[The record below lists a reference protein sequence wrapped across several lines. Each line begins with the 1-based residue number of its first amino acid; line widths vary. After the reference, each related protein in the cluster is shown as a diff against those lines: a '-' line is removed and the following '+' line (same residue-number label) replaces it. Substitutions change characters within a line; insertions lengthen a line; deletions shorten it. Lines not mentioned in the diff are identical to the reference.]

1 MTEIIIDYIVIE
13 KVLRKRMEEKAMKNK
28 KIVKKLFAG
37 VMALSLCFGT
47 NMVAFAEPA
56 GDSTQA
62 PRASLTKE
70 LDIAEGIQTPEVTF
84 TFNFVQDKEGTY
96 QTKGGE
102 GLPVATTEYALDSV
116 NLMFTSNDE
125 QTDGKIVKESK
136 NILADAEFPT
146 AGVYKYTV
154 TEVAGDA
161 SVANDNGEGTMTYD
175 TTTYNM
181 FVVVKNGNDG
191 KTVIDKV
198 IVEKEG
204 EEGAKDVKV
213 ESAPTTD
220 KDENTD
226 KAAKGDDTNA
236 AATGEGNSFRFV
248 NTYTKTTG
256 EEPEEPINPG
266 DDDTTASALTV
277 SKKVVGDM
285 ANFDQEFTFG
295 ITFDYPATVTDAENN
310 VTAYRVGKDG
320 KVKEVLQFKEG
331 VDADVSAAGANTF
344 KLSNGEYLAFKELPA
359 GTTYKV
365 KELGTTN
372 YTGSII
378 TTSNNNEAAEEKAEK
393 AETLVA
399 SQAVVGELVDSN
411 SAAVTNTYDDQSA
424 TPTGIIVNNLPYVA
438 LLLVAVVGCVVIF
451 AGRKR
456 RSN

>member
-1 MTEIIIDYIVIE
+1 
-13 KVLRKRMEEKAMKNK
+13 MKNK

-84 TFNFVQDKEGTY
+84 TFNFVQDKEGSY
-96 QTKGGE
+96 KTKTGE
-102 GLPVATTEYALDSV
+102 SLPVTSTDYALDSV
-116 NLMFTSNDE
+116 KLMFTSKD
-125 QTDGKIVKESK
+125 QKTDGKIVKESQ
-136 NILADAEFPT
+136 NILADANFPN
-146 AGVYKYTV
+146 AGIYKYTV
-154 TEVAGDA
+154 SETSGKATVENE
-161 SVANDNGEGTMTYD
+161 SGEGTMTYD
-175 TTTYNM
+175 TTTYSM
-181 FVVVKNGNDG
+181 FVVVKNNADG
-191 KTVIDKV
+191 TGTVIDDV
-198 IVEKEG
+198 IVEKDG
-204 EEGAKDVKV
+204 EEGDAKVDPT
-213 ESAPTTD
+213 PTTD
-220 KDENTD
+220 KDQDTD
-226 KAAKGDDTNA
+226 NADQGDDTND

-256 EEPEEPINPG
+256 ENPDTPINPG
-266 DDDTTASALTV
+266 EEDTTDSALTV

-285 ANFDQEFTFG
+285 ADLTKEFSFA
-295 ITFDYPATVTDAENN
+295 ITLNYPETAKDVAKEI
-310 VTAYRVGKDG
+310 TAYRVGKDG
-320 KVKEVLQFKEG
+320 KVKEVLQFEEG

-378 TTSNNNEAAEEKAEK
+378 TTSNNNAAAEEKAEK
-393 AETLVA
+393 SANLVA
-399 SQAVVGELVDSN
+399 SQAVVGEMVNGN

>member
-1 MTEIIIDYIVIE
+1 RLYSYRESVKKKNGGE
-13 KVLRKRMEEKAMKNK
+13 AMKNK

-37 VMALSLCFGT
+37 VMALSLCLGT
-47 NMVAFAEPA
+47 TGIVAVA
-56 GDSTQA
+56 A
-62 PRASLTKE
+62 PEDEAAKTAAVSLTKE

-84 TFNFVQDKEGTY
+84 TFNFVQDKAGSYKT
-96 QTKGGE
+96 QTGE
-102 GLPVATTEYALDSV
+102 SLPVTSTDYALDSV
-116 NLMFTSNDE
+116 KLMFTSEDQ

-136 NILADAEFPT
+136 NILANVEFPT

-161 SVANDNGEGTMTYD
+161 SVANDNGKGTMTYD

-191 KTVIDKV
+191 KTVIDNV

-204 EEGAKDVKV
+204 EEGAEDVKV
-213 ESAPTTD
+213 NPAPTTD

-226 KAAKGDDTNA
+226 NAAKGDDTNA
-236 AATGEGNSFRFV
+236 AANGEGNSFRFV

-256 EEPEEPINPG
+256 EEPEEPIKPG
-266 DDDTTASALTV
+266 KDDTTASALKV
-277 SKKVVGDM
+277 SKTVVGDM
-285 ANFDQEFTFG
+285 ADLTQEFSFA
-295 ITFDYPATVTDAENN
+295 ITLNYPETAKDVAKEI
-310 VTAYRVGKDG
+310 TAYRVDKDG
-320 KVKEVLQFKEG
+320 IVKETLEFKEG
-331 VDADVSAAGANTF
+331 TANPF
-344 KLSNGEYLAFKELPA
+344 KLSDGEYISFKELPA
-359 GTTYKV
+359 GTTYVV
-365 KELGTTN
+365 KETGTTN

-378 TTSNNNEAAEEKAEK
+378 TTSNNNAAAEEKAEK
-393 AETLVA
+393 SANLVA
-399 SQAVVGELVDSN
+399 SKAVVGEMVDGN

>member
-37 VMALSLCFGT
+37 VMALSLCLGT
-47 NMVAFAEPA
+47 TGIVAVA
-56 GDSTQA
+56 A
-62 PRASLTKE
+62 PEDEAAKTTTVSLTKE
-70 LDIAEGIQTPEVTF
+70 LDIADGIQTPKVTF
-84 TFNFVQDKEGTY
+84 TFNFAQDKGGTY
-96 QTKGGE
+96 QTKGGK
-102 GLPVATTEYALDSV
+102 GLPVATTEYALDPV

-136 NILADAEFPT
+136 NILAKAEFPT

-154 TEVAGDA
+154 TEEAGNP
-161 SVANDNGEGTMTYD
+161 SVANDNGEGTMKYD

-181 FVVVKNGNDG
+181 FVVVKNNADG
-191 KTVIDKV
+191 TGTVIDDV
-198 IVEKEG
+198 IVEKDG
-204 EEGAKDVKV
+204 EEGEGDVKV
-213 ESAPTTD
+213 DPTPTTD
-220 KDENTD
+220 KDQDTGN
-226 KAAKGDDTNA
+226 AGDDTNA
-236 AATGEGNSFRFV
+236 AANGKGNSFRFV

-256 EEPEEPINPG
+256 GEPIKPG
-266 DDDTTASALTV
+266 EDVTTHSALKV

-285 ANFDQEFTFG
+285 ADLTKEFSFA
-295 ITFDYPATVTDAENN
+295 ITLNYPETAKDVAKKI
-310 VTAYRVGKDG
+310 TAYRVGKDG
-320 KVKEVLQFKEG
+320 KVKETLDFEEG
-331 VDADVSAAGANTF
+331 TANSF
-344 KLSNGEYLAFKELPA
+344 ELSDGEYISFKELPA
-359 GTTYKV
+359 GTTYV
-365 KELGTTN
+365 VEETGTTN

-378 TTSNNNEAAEEKAEK
+378 TTSNNNAAAEKKAEK
-393 AETLVA
+393 STNLVA
-399 SQAVVGELVDSN
+399 SQAVVGEMVDGN

>member
-84 TFNFVQDKEGTY
+84 TFNFVQDKAGSYKT
-96 QTKGGE
+96 QTGE
-102 GLPVATTEYALDSV
+102 SLPVTSTDYALDSV
-116 NLMFTSNDE
+116 KLMFTSEDQ
-125 QTDGKIVKESK
+125 QTDGKIVKESQ
-136 NILADAEFPT
+136 NILADANFPN
-146 AGVYKYTV
+146 AGIYKYTV
-154 TEVAGDA
+154 SETSGEATVENE
-161 SVANDNGEGTMTYD
+161 SGEGTMTYD
-175 TTTYNM
+175 TTTYSM
-181 FVVVKNGNDG
+181 FVVVKNNADG
-191 KTVIDKV
+191 TGTVIDDV
-198 IVEKEG
+198 IVEKDG
-204 EEGAKDVKV
+204 EEGEGDVKV
-213 ESAPTTD
+213 DPTPTTD
-220 KDENTD
+220 KDQDTGNAD
-226 KAAKGDDTNA
+226 LGDDTND

-256 EEPEEPINPG
+256 ENPDTPINPG
-266 DDDTTASALTV
+266 EEDTTASALTV

-285 ANFDQEFTFG
+285 ADLTQEFSFA
-295 ITFDYPATVTDAENN
+295 ITLKYPETAKDVAKEI
-310 VTAYRVGKDG
+310 TAYRVDKDG
-320 KVKEVLQFKEG
+320 IVKETLDFEEG
-331 VDADVSAAGANTF
+331 TANSF
-344 KLSNGEYLAFKELPA
+344 KLSDGEYISFKELPA
-359 GTTYKV
+359 GTTYV
-365 KELGTTN
+365 VEETGTTN

-378 TTSNNNEAAEEKAEK
+378 TTSNNNAAAEEKAEK
-393 AETLVA
+393 SANLVA
-399 SQAVVGELVDSN
+399 SQAVVGEMVDGN